1 MTMALSRHINQVKKH
16 REAEFGKSQFKTRI
30 DFKLWVSD
38 DLKKCDDL
46 TKLKSHIK
54 TFEDYIVDM
63 VFSKM
68 GMK

>member
-1 MTMALSRHINQVKKH
+1 MKLLK
-16 REAEFGKSQFKTRI
+16 KTRSQTGI

-46 TKLKSHIK
+46 TKLKAHIK
-54 TFEDYIVDM
+54 IFEDYIVDM

-68 GMK
+68 GIK

>member
-1 MTMALSRHINQVKKH
+1 MALSRHINQVKKH
-16 REAEFGKSQFKTRI
+16 REAEFGESQFKSRV
-30 DFKLWVSD
+30 DFKLWIDD

-46 TKLKSHIK
+46 TKLKAHVK

>member
-1 MTMALSRHINQVKKH
+1 MTMVLGRHINQIKKH
-16 REAEFGKSQFKTRI
+16 REAEFSKSQFKRRI
-30 DFKLWVSD
+30 DFKFWVSD

-46 TKLKSHIK
+46 AKLKEHIK
-54 TFEDYIVDM
+54 TFEDYIVDR

>member
-1 MTMALSRHINQVKKH
+1 MALSRHINQVNKH
-16 REAEFGKSQFKTRI
+16 REAEFGESQFKSRV
-30 DFKLWVSD
+30 DFKLWIDD

-46 TKLKSHIK
+46 TKLKAHVK